1 MKEMRR
7 GKRGPGNAQNNAAP
21 AVSSTFFPQACL
33 LLVSRRPVSLPV
45 RTWGGEG
52 KDYSVN
58 KRNGNVVYM
67 TQGDTGKVSK
77 IRDGLEEMWTCSGSG
92 GKGKTVMSKRERAM
106 QQKLGILGLSV
117 FCSKVSLD
125 APPRAQQCHRAGRSQ
140 KSYTNTQASHWV
152 PSMDGW
158 MVGFSVFKS
167 I

>member
-45 RTWGGEG
+45 RTLGE
-52 KDYSVN
+52 DYSVN

-77 IRDGLEEMWTCSGSG
+77 IRDGLEEM
-92 GKGKTVMSKRERAM
+92 
-106 QQKLGILGLSV
+106 
-117 FCSKVSLD
+117 
-125 APPRAQQCHRAGRSQ
+125 
-140 KSYTNTQASHWV
+140 
-152 PSMDGW
+152 
-158 MVGFSVFKS
+158 
-167 I
+167 